1 MAYHSTTVVT
11 LLKKTGN
18 HSCADLY
25 RTSSR
30 RRLLADLKLRRGMY
44 LVTKSDKYEAPNL
57 FKHFKVCKQCPNM
70 RQVFPGP
77 GGGGGNLPWHPPSV
91 ARKKASLKV
100 SGVYPSDLL
109 RLSTL
114 EALIQSRIAT
124 SIDEDSPP
132 DTSTNNKKSRGK
144 WHWYKFCQENSQLLF
159 FKMLKKQMITS
170 DRSADAVLVGMVKSS
185 RVKLGNNFTR
195 VLSRF

>member
-1 MAYHSTTVVT
+1 M
-11 LLKKTGN
+11 
-18 HSCADLY
+18 
-25 RTSSR
+25 
-30 RRLLADLKLRRGMY
+30 
-44 LVTKSDKYEAPNL
+44 P
-57 FKHFKVCKQCPNM
+57 KHAAGI
-70 RQVFPGP
+70 PGSGG

-144 WHWYKFCQENSQLLF
+144 WHWYKFCQENSLLLF

-170 DRSADAVLVGMVKSS
+170 DKSADAVLVGMVKSS

>member
-1 MAYHSTTVVT
+1 MLFAFFYDNVIAIR
-11 LLKKTGN
+11 
-18 HSCADLY
+18 CIY
-25 RTSSR
+25 QTSSR
-30 RRLLADLKLRRGMY
+30 RWLLADLKLRRGRY
-44 LVTKSDKYEAPNL
+44 LVTRSDKYEAPNL
-57 FKHFKVCKQCPNM
+57 FKHLKVCKQCPNM
-70 RQVFPGP
+70 RQAAGRYSRGNTRDL
-77 GGGGGNLPWHPPSV
+77 GGNNLPWHPPSV

-100 SGVYPSDLL
+100 SGVYPSNLL